1 MKRTSVGLLALL
13 AAGLLVAA
21 PVSAATRRAARH
33 AGPTCKQIKDA
44 IASGK
49 SADDVA
55 KEMKVSATRVKNC
68 TEPAPHA
75 KKSTKKAM

>member
-21 PVSAATRRAARH
+21 PVSAAKRRAARH

-55 KEMKVSATRVKNC
+55 KDMKVSATRMKSC

-75 KKSTKKAM
+75 KKSAKKAM

>member
-1 MKRTSVGLLALL
+1 VKRTSVGLLALL

-21 PVSAATRRAARH
+21 PVSAAKRHAARH

-55 KEMKVSATRVKNC
+55 KDMKVSATRVKNC